1 MTLTADDIAAIHQS
15 IDPDGI
21 GGNMNYNWM
30 ATAERMAMYNDYRQT
45 FRVWGN
51 DIHYHGGRRAAKYQ
65 AMCAVMEATFL
76 ARFGNVDLLRLAQ

>member
-1 MTLTADDIAAIHQS
+1 MTLTADDVAAIRQS

-45 FRVWGN
+45 FRNWGN
-51 DIHYHGGRRAAKYQ
+51 DLFYHTGRNAARYK
-65 AMCAVMEATFL
+65 ACLDVMEATFL

>member
-1 MTLTADDIAAIHQS
+1 MTLTADDIAAIRQS

-51 DIHYHGGRRAAKYQ
+51 DIHYHGGRRAAKYRT
-65 AMCAVMEATFL
+65 MLDVMEATFL
-76 ARFGNVDLLRLAQ
+76 ARFGNVDLLRLAA